1 MRSISDRR
9 QLVEDEG
16 CIHAVKRGRRGWLH
30 FENMPWL
37 HKIFKLGLRVS
48 ALFPRGA
55 ANVLD
60 LRVEEVEFSFDGLAE
75 VFDGMRILFLSDMHI
90 DEIDGLVERIIETV
104 EPLSYDLCIL
114 GGDYTFHRTIES
126 DVAYSRMQTLGRW
139 LCQRSRVLGV
149 LGNHDRYRMGEV
161 LAECG
166 VEMLINDSA
175 CVERSDEKIYI
186 AGIDDCH
193 YYGAHDLEA
202 AGAGIEEGRFKIMAS
217 HSPEVYRQVARRGYS
232 LELCGHTH
240 GGQVCLPGAG
250 AVVTNATVP
259 RELVSGKWKHNDMQG
274 YTSRGTGAS
283 GVAVRYFCPAEVS
296 LITLSRLEKWTQEK

>member
-1 MRSISDRR
+1 M
-9 QLVEDEG
+9 
-16 CIHAVKRGRRGWLH
+16 
-30 FENMPWL
+30 
-37 HKIFKLGLRVS
+37 
-48 ALFPRGA
+48 
-55 ANVLD
+55 LD
-60 LRVEEVEFSFDGLAE
+60 LRVEEVEFAFDGLAE

-90 DEIDGLVERIIETV
+90 DEIDGLAERIIETV

-114 GGDYTFHRTIES
+114 GGDYTFHHTIES
-126 DVAYSRMQTLGRW
+126 DVAYSRMEMLGQW
-139 LCQRSRVLGV
+139 LCGRGRVLGV

-161 LAECG
+161 LTECG
-166 VEMLINDSA
+166 VEMLVNDSA
-175 CVERSDEKIYI
+175 CVERSGEKIYV

-193 YYGAHDLEA
+193 YYGAHDFEA
-202 AGAGIEEGRFKIMAS
+202 AGADIEDGGFKIMVS
-217 HSPEVYRQVARRGYS
+217 HSPEVYREAAQRGYS

-259 RELVSGKWKHNDMQG
+259 RELVSGKWKYNDMQG

-296 LITLSRLEKWTQEK
+296 LITLCRRLSTKS